1 MKGSL
6 FLALA
11 FVALCF
17 TESGGHAYGA
27 DPATTVVT
35 VKSLCPNC
43 GKKIVGRLKTL
54 PGVSAAQ
61 MDVTQKT
68 FTIQSNPNISPK
80 SVWETVESNGELP
93 IRLEGPGGTFTSK
106 PKS

>member
-1 MKGSL
+1 MKG
-6 FLALA
+6 FLILTLA
-11 FVALCF
+11 FAAACVAGS
-17 TESGGHAYGA
+17 SGRAYGA
-27 DPATTVVT
+27 EPATTVVT

-43 GKKIVGRLKTL
+43 GKKTVGRLKTL

-68 FTIQSNPNISPK
+68 FTIRSGTDLSPK
-80 SVWETVESNGELP
+80 TVWETVETNGELP
-93 IRLEGPGGTFTSK
+93 VKLEGPGGTFTSK

>member
-1 MKGSL
+1 MKGYL

-11 FVALCF
+11 AAVACF
-17 TESGGHAYGA
+17 AQPGGPAYGA

-43 GKKIVGRLKTL
+43 GKKIVSRLKVL

-61 MDVTQKT
+61 MDITQKT
-68 FTIQSNPNISPK
+68 FTIQSNANLSPK
-80 SVWETVESNGELP
+80 TVWETVESNGELP

>member
-11 FVALCF
+11 FAVACF
-17 TESGGHAYGA
+17 AEPGGPAYGA
-27 DPATTVVT
+27 EPATTVVT

-43 GKKIVGRLKTL
+43 GKKIVGRLKAL

-68 FTIQSNPNISPK
+68 FTIRSGADLSPRTI
-80 SVWETVESNGELP
+80 WETVETNGELP
-93 IRLEGPGGTFTSK
+93 VRLESPGGTFTSK